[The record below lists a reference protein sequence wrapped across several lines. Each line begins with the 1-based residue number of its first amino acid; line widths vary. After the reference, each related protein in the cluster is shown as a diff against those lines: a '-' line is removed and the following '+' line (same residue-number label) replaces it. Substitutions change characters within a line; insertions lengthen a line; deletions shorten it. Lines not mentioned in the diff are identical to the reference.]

1 MRDML
6 NKISIPIES
15 NLNEFDS
22 YFNSSLESD
31 VKIINTIVKY
41 IAKKKGKRL
50 RPRLCL
56 LSAKIC
62 GEINE
67 NTYRAASLLEILHVA
82 TLMHD
87 DVVDDSDLRR
97 GWPSINRIWKNKLS
111 ILVGDYLFS
120 KALTNMADINSIESV
135 KILADLAS
143 RLSQGE
149 ILQIEKAVNK
159 DINEEIY
166 FKMISDKTASLF
178 SVSCQLGALT
188 ATDNKEQIRSLS
200 LFGEYLGQ
208 AFQIKD
214 DLFDIVGNMDN
225 IGKPSGY
232 DLKKNMLTLPL
243 IHILSNKSSIQR
255 NAFKIKLR
263 FLSKNN
269 QFDKIRELI
278 LAEGG
283 VDYAERKLVE
293 ISDLAKQ
300 HIDIFE
306 DSDLK
311 ESLLSVLDFNLGREI

>member
-188 ATDNKEQIRSLS
+188 ATDNKEEIQSLS

-255 NAFKIKLR
+255 SVFKIKLR

-278 LAEGG
+278 LDEGG

-311 ESLLSVLDFNLGREI
+311 ESLLNVLDFNLDREI

>member
-255 NAFKIKLR
+255 SIFKIKLR
-263 FLSKNN
+263 FLSKKN

-278 LAEGG
+278 LDEGG

-293 ISDLAKQ
+293 ISNLAKQ

-311 ESLLSVLDFNLGREI
+311 ESLLGVLDFNLGREI